1 MSHGFKVDFSGWDVQ
16 PARAKLLRWTEG
28 FFDDSVWVNDQK
40 LLVWFCD
47 EGHTPSGLRQL
58 VHNNL
63 TYWKCAKSKRRRCG
77 WVSPLSADEFR
88 TLTGR
93 APKPVH
99 MANVRVVTE
108 LLGEILANVA
118 EIGVNR
124 TGVRKRIREE
134 ELECYAKGFK
144 ALRANAGNISRRAAD
159 AARQKISHLRAH
171 LELLSQVRAVHPDV
185 MFYLSDAWE
194 KRTVQDE
201 MDMFVKKGLIKPRKG
216 ATLYR
221 KYEEKREADILQEL
235 EKVLADI
242 VGGESTNV

>member
-28 FFDDSVWVNDQK
+28 FFDDSVWVNDQQ

-77 WVSPLSADEFR
+77 WVSALSVDEFR
-88 TLTGR
+88 TLAGR

-99 MANVRVVTE
+99 MANVRIVTE

-144 ALRANAGNISRRAAD
+144 ALRANAGNISRRATD
-159 AARQKISHLRAH
+159 AAQHRISHLRAH
-171 LELLSQVRAVHPDV
+171 LELLSQMRAEHPDV
-185 MFYLSDAWE
+185 TFYLSDNWE
-194 KRTVQDE
+194 KRAVQDE
-201 MDMFVKKGLIKPRKG
+201 MDMFVKKVLSKPRK
-216 ATLYR
+216 ADKWHR
-221 KYEEKREADILQEL
+221 KCEETREAEILQKL

>member
-28 FFDDSVWVNDQK
+28 FFDDSVWVNDQQ

-58 VHNNL
+58 VQNNL

-108 LLGEILANVA
+108 LLGENLAKVA

-144 ALRANAGNISRRAAD
+144 ALRANAGGYFQACC
-159 AARQKISHLRAH
+159 
-171 LELLSQVRAVHPDV
+171 
-185 MFYLSDAWE
+185 
-194 KRTVQDE
+194 
-201 MDMFVKKGLIKPRKG
+201 
-216 ATLYR
+216 
-221 KYEEKREADILQEL
+221 
-235 EKVLADI
+235 
-242 VGGESTNV
+242 